1 MNFWKWIMCKEVYM
15 KYLKIVLM
23 CVITVLVLI
32 MPDTWAYARNNDM
45 TRMKDFRLNQSN
57 NGGNISLKRLD
68 NSNYELNFDTEN
80 LDEGYYTAYLYS
92 LGNTNWSKYAGI
104 CFYMKNEGSTQANI
118 NINAKVGSNK
128 VLTVK
133 DEDSIFIKE
142 EGSSYL
148 KRLHPQYGTV
158 QIEAGFEGIVYI
170 PFNSLSNKSISN
182 IESWGLIVT
191 SKENDK
197 KKIIFGD
204 FNFIDSNSSL
214 KKNFNSRYSLKG
226 DAEVQI
232 PTVGQSISDYEFV
245 DNKTK
250 SNISDTGTKVEYFVD
265 EDEKG
270 ISIDQNGRLTV
281 TSDAEEKTVKLYASI
296 NDEVIEE
303 FRVRLFKSW
312 TLSASE
318 VDGTLKSIPQES
330 EINNLSAVRAKFFG
344 KESVVIAFRVFCIL
358 ILTGIVGFYC
368 MWNKQER
375 EK

>member
-232 PTVGQSISDYEFV
+232 PTAGQSISDYEFV

-344 KESVVIAFRVFCIL
+344 KESVVIAFRVLCIL